1 MTVNDYHN
9 DEKLIYRSKESTG
22 FSFKT
27 KSGDDLEIVL
37 SETPSM
43 NRIKSN
49 GRSQS
54 LSEFGKS
61 SDIKVYCRYKK
72 WYSNRCFRPEIFVA
86 VWKVYYQGSPISSDM
101 ELKLSG
107 AIPMQWICSSKDNGP
122 CNSAIFDRININLMI
137 VILTV
142 FTFMF

>member
-27 KSGDDLEIVL
+27 ESGDDLEIVL

-54 LSEFGKS
+54 LSEFGNS

-72 WYSNRCFRPEIFVA
+72 
-86 VWKVYYQGSPISSDM
+86 
-101 ELKLSG
+101 
-107 AIPMQWICSSKDNGP
+107 
-122 CNSAIFDRININLMI
+122 
-137 VILTV
+137 
-142 FTFMF
+142 

>member
-1 MTVNDYHN
+1 MTVFDNHN
-9 DEKLIYRSKESTG
+9 DEKLIYRSMAPTG

-54 LSEFGKS
+54 FSDFGKS
-61 SDIKVYCRYKK
+61 SDIKVYCGYR
-72 WYSNRCFRPEIFVA
+72 N
-86 VWKVYYQGSPISSDM
+86 
-101 ELKLSG
+101 
-107 AIPMQWICSSKDNGP
+107 
-122 CNSAIFDRININLMI
+122 NIQAYGLA
-137 VILTV
+137 
-142 FTFMF
+142 

>member
-1 MTVNDYHN
+1 MKNLSTEAKNRQDSVSKLNLETIWKLCCQKLHQWIVSNQMAEANLYLNLETHRTSRSIVATKNDIQT
-9 DEKLIYRSKESTG
+9 DVL
-22 FSFKT
+22 
-27 KSGDDLEIVL
+27 DL
-37 SETPSM
+37 
-43 NRIKSN
+43 R
-49 GRSQS
+49 
-54 LSEFGKS
+54 F
-61 SDIKVYCRYKK
+61 
-72 WYSNRCFRPEIFVA
+72 FVA

>member
-1 MTVNDYHN
+1 MAHHWIEDNKYKDKRHDNRLAIKDNQVCLVFFGTVYPKPVTVQLEMTVNDYHN

-27 KSGDDLEIVL
+27 ESGDDLEIVL

-49 GRSQS
+49 GQSQS

-61 SDIKVYCRYKK
+61 SDIKVFCGYNKCRSK
-72 WYSNRCFRPEIFVA
+72 RRFRPEIFVA
-86 VWKVYYQGSPISSDM
+86 V
-101 ELKLSG
+101 
-107 AIPMQWICSSKDNGP
+107 
-122 CNSAIFDRININLMI
+122 
-137 VILTV
+137 
-142 FTFMF
+142 